1 MSVVL
6 LKELYSEVSRLYIAG
21 SDLAVGDF
29 RLKRI
34 LPGLQ
39 QAGEK
44 APVFR
49 KLGEG
54 VQGLVEPAGQEEG
67 SSAARLQELTLLL
80 SSILHTQGSYA
91 PEGELREL
99 ESQPVTLGTE
109 HPYRRV
115 AEVIEALSTTGSGR
129 HEIVVEAFKDGL
141 FQDLRLVQH
150 AVRALHDPYAEL
162 ADYARD
168 TILPAYGR
176 TVLPLLRERFDRAG
190 GKGDART
197 IEVLAK
203 LAETD
208 EDWAEIY
215 EAADQGSSTV
225 RVAAIPHLGTRPA
238 YEADLIRWTGDSKK
252 AVRAAAYLA
261 LPHLDS
267 EAAQAKLYE
276 AMGRADAEL
285 AADALAR
292 VSSHPITSQLAKD
305 AGQLLEAA
313 LTADSKSKE
322 DSKAVAALQD
332 KFPLYWRALQYK
344 EDPESQALVHQ
355 LLEAAAPLHKLNLD
369 HILHGAAYVAAES
382 PSLDVLVQLRR
393 LEKLNDSY
401 LGHSYK
407 MARQLLSPEEIYE
420 AFSGYDRGSYK
431 DELVDLMETE
441 LVTKQWQPIEATW
454 EGGSGYGY
462 VTTYKSEDEVAQSWD
477 FRWLPWAISR
487 KKPILT
493 AMLASKSRAGTAEE
507 AENIRIA
514 EILLLEELEKTFKDF
529 QDDFSVIWE
538 GLGRCGAELEV
549 CREAMLKGL
558 ERPKRLRYYLS
569 NDVFYELKRLPAS
582 YRERLEA
589 LQGRADRE
597 VAVQLQNVIDSISEV
612 QA

>member
-21 SDLAVGDF
+21 SDLAAGDF
-29 RLKRI
+29 RLKRM

-99 ESQPVTLGTE
+99 DSQPVTLGTE
-109 HPYRRV
+109 QPYRRV

-129 HEIVVEAFKDGL
+129 HEIVIEAFKDGL

-176 TVLPLLRERFDRAG
+176 TILPLLRERFDRAG

-208 EDWAEIY
+208 KEWTEIY

-238 YEADLIRWTGDSKK
+238 YEADLIRWAGDSKK

-267 EAAQAKLYE
+267 EAAHTKLYE

-285 AADALAR
+285 ASDALAR
-292 VSSHPITSQLAKD
+292 VRSHPIASQLAKD
-305 AGQLLEAA
+305 AGQLLEE
-313 LTADSKSKE
+313 LTAGGKAKE
-322 DSKAVAALQD
+322 DSKAVAVLQD
-332 KFPLYWRALQYK
+332 KLPVYWQALQYK
-344 EDPESQALVHQ
+344 DDPESKALVHQ

-369 HILHGAAYVAAES
+369 HILHGAAYVASES
-382 PSLDVLVQLRR
+382 PSLDVLTQLRR

-401 LGHSYK
+401 LRHSYQ
-407 MARQLLSPEEIYE
+407 MARQLLTPAEIYE
-420 AFSGYDRGSYK
+420 AFSGYDRGAYK
-431 DELVDLMETE
+431 DELVELMETE
-441 LVTKQWQPIEATW
+441 LVTKQWQAIEATW
-454 EGGSGYGY
+454 EGGPGYGY

-493 AMLASKSRAGTAEE
+493 AMLASRSRAGTAEE
-507 AENIRIA
+507 VESMRIA
-514 EILLLEELEKTFKDF
+514 EILLLEELERTFKDF

-538 GLGRCGAELEV
+538 GLRRCGTELGI
-549 CREAMLKGL
+549 CQQAMLKGL

-582 YRERLEA
+582 YLERLGA

-597 VAVQLQNVIDSISEV
+597 VAVQLQNVMDSISEV
-612 QA
+612 QT